1 LGTKEFQF
9 ERDVAQDLFRDKRA
23 RRFVKPVAVASHML
37 RRRLSSDPEYV
48 IDMSRCDSENDAK
61 QGGAAYDYLKK
72 HVYSFVK
79 ERAATATTDHYK
91 KWLKTWWRP
100 FWPRLDFLAK
110 IHGLPRIIVC
120 S

>member
-1 LGTKEFQF
+1 
-9 ERDVAQDLFRDKRA
+9 
-23 RRFVKPVAVASHML
+23 ML